1 MREILAL
8 AAGWAVGAATM
19 YYLDPHGGRR
29 RRAVARDKLVAW
41 SHDAGDLAQRGSRRA
56 MKRMRGV
63 AAAQRARWH
72 ASPPHSDEQLRE
84 RVRSRLGRAL
94 RYPGAID
101 VVASDGRITLRGPV
115 LAEDVSSLISTV
127 RGVPGVG
134 DVENLLTVHD
144 EPGHVPE
151 LQGARG
157 EMGREPSLLA
167 SSLAALAIVAPTALV
182 LGAARLGALRNGK
195 DA

>member
-29 RRAVARDKLVAW
+29 RRAVARDRLVAW
-41 SHDAGDLAQRGSRRA
+41 SHDAGELAQRGGRRA
-56 MKRMRGV
+56 VKRMRG
-63 AAAQRARWH
+63 AAAARRARWH
-72 ASPPHSDEQLRE
+72 ASPPRNDEQLRE
-84 RVRSRLGRAL
+84 RVRSRLGRAI
-94 RYPGAID
+94 RYAGAID
-101 VVASDGRITLRGPV
+101 VDASEGRVTLRGPV
-115 LAEDVSSLISTV
+115 LADDVSSLIDTV
-127 RGVPGVG
+127 RDVPGVA

-157 EMGREPSLLA
+157 ERDRSPSLLTSA
-167 SSLAALAIVAPTALV
+167 LAALAIVAPTALV
-182 LGAARLGALRNGK
+182 LGAGVGALRNGRGR
-195 DA
+195 